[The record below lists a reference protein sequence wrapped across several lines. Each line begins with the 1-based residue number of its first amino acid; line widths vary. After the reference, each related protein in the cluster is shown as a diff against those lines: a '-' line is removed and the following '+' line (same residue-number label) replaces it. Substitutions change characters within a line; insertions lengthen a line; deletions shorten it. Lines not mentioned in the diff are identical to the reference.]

1 MRYIF
6 TIAFLMFSCSFL
18 HSQQTLYGLYRA
30 TADTHDVYPPTY
42 LCSVDIYTGAVT
54 LISQQPQNLFYQ
66 FYFDVSP
73 FFALDAI
80 HQRVYI
86 FDNKMYVND
95 SSSFTRIWEAPL
107 STGSFTLLDSFGLTF
122 PRSGFENG
130 ILKFKGSS
138 TSQYS
143 INPANGDVYF
153 WEAEKSAELDTSTLQ
168 GIWNRHLYRPV
179 RYNAALRTFTP
190 GNYVSIA
197 GDTMGNPT
205 VPSWSTYNSLDQQL
219 HSTLPHLSHDLFN
232 TPYVY
237 TVDANTLTVNQ
248 REKSTLNTPHALWSH
263 PYRLEYCRRTKKTY
277 ALFQYADPLN
287 LYMGWVLGELNT
299 TTGETTPV
307 LIFNE
312 YAYIYDVAVDQVNGV
327 MCIQFSDDHYYG
339 SSPMRLVSID
349 LVTET
354 VYHTVT
360 LQYPPGISI
369 GNITDIEAMPSSLV
383 VGLPGEEKPLLFS
396 VFPNPTSQQL
406 SIQAGD
412 IDEPISS
419 VTIFALSGKM
429 MTKLQP
435 LTNKGLI
442 TVDVSAWPAAT
453 YLVQV
458 TSGNRTR
465 AEQFIKQ

>member
-6 TIAFLMFSCSFL
+6 TIAFPVLFCYFSY
-18 HSQQTLYGLYRA
+18 SQQALYGLYRA
-30 TADTHDVYPPTY
+30 TADTHDIYPPTY

-66 FYFDVSP
+66 FYFNVSP
-73 FFALDAI
+73 FFALDPV
-80 HQRVYI
+80 HQRAYT
-86 FDNKMYVND
+86 FDNKIYPGD
-95 SSSFTRIWEAPL
+95 SHSFTRIWEAPL
-107 STGSFTLLDSFGLTF
+107 STGHFTPLDSFELTF
-122 PRSGFENG
+122 PHSGFENG
-130 ILKFKGSS
+130 IFVSEASS
-138 TSQYS
+138 TNQYT
-143 INPANGDVYF
+143 INPANGDLYF
-153 WEAEKSAELDTSTLQ
+153 WESKRRAEFDTNTMQ
-168 GIWNRHLYRPV
+168 GIWNRHTYRPV
-179 RYNAALRTFTP
+179 RYNAASRTFTP
-190 GNYVSIA
+190 GSYLSA
-197 GDTMGNPT
+197 PGDTLGNPA

-219 HSTLPHLSHDLFN
+219 HSTLPHLYNDLFN

-237 TVDANTLTVNQ
+237 TTDANSLTVNH
-248 REKSTLNTPHALWSH
+248 REESTLDVPYASWSF
-263 PYRLEYCRRTKKTY
+263 PYRIEYCRRTKKAY
-277 ALFQYADPLN
+277 SIFVYSDPFN

-299 TTGETTPV
+299 TTGATTPI
-307 LIFNE
+307 LFFNE

-327 MCIQFSDDHYYG
+327 MCVQFNNEHYYG
-339 SSPMRLVSID
+339 SSPMKLVSID

-369 GNITDIEAMPSSLV
+369 GNITEIDALPSSLV
-383 VGLPGEEKPLLFS
+383 VGIPGEEKPLLFS
-396 VFPNPTSQQL
+396 VFPNPASEQL
-406 SIQAGD
+406 AIQPGNV
-412 IDEPISS
+412 DEPISS

-442 TVDVSAWPAAT
+442 TVDISAWPAAT

-465 AEQFIKQ
+465 AQQFIKQ